1 MNDRYNFLKAH
12 GICVQCGQR
21 DAFQGYVRCP
31 ECIEKTAI
39 ASAKCWEDE
48 EKRKKY
54 RKRGKERSKQLRK
67 EKKSKHMCTI
77 CGKKLPEYY
86 KYCTCISCRKRRS
99 DKRRTGRDYG
109 EAFRERIE
117 AGVCMYC
124 GDKTV
129 EGYKLCKKHLEAARI
144 NMKKNS
150 ATASNKWRGE
160 ITRQWENAKL
170 KNSRNG

>member
-31 ECIEKTAI
+31 ECIEKSTV

-48 EKRKKY
+48 GKRKKY
-54 RKRGKERSKQLRK
+54 NEREKQRRKERYEQRK
-67 EKKSKHMCTI
+67 KEGLCI
-77 CGKKLPEYY
+77 ACGKQVKNGV
-86 KYCTCISCRKRRS
+86 YCDWCKNKRNAR
-99 DKRRTGRDYG
+99 RRTGRSQG
-109 EAFRERIE
+109 ELFRNRIA

-124 GDKTV
+124 GAEAV
-129 EGYKLCKKHLEAARI
+129 NGYKLCEKHLEIARA
-144 NMKKNS
+144 S
-150 ATASNKWRGE
+150 ANKASLTASKKWRGE

-170 KNSRNG
+170 KSLKNG